1 MTSASTTITTKNH
14 RSSRSNRPPPS
25 PCSRRDRSGRS
36 VRTRPSPNGSG
47 RPAGPRSAG
56 GDRQPSGASA
66 AAAVEPSI
74 DAESPRFDAAS
85 IPAEAVAGTGG
96 EPGSSGRTPAAP
108 IGPIGAISP
117 AASARSQSAS
127 VSASTSSRR
136 TARRRSSVAIQTNTA
151 TWTMTTNVTPGCER
165 MASPRRSQSV
175 MPGFLKNGVSRIAIE
190 VREAGQGEDHV
201 GDPPADRGRGQDGP
215 DGERRKQI
223 ALVDA
228 GRQDEERHREERHG
242 HDEQAA
248 VVDQRPDRTAGRE
261 VQDER
266 RATRIDRH
274 DRADGHD
281 REQQEGRSD
290 VQGGDPGDERGGLVG
305 LRAGHVPDRVVEAVL
320 GQPVAV
326 LGQQG
331 PRVIGVDRDVR
342 VAAGRLGDHPEQA
355 DGRQPERQAQQD
367 RGREP
372 DRRARHE
379 PDGTLAQPGQPRFP
393 GRSGGDEGGRVGVR
407 LERRRGSQPGDQVT
421 AQEDHHED
429 RDEDPELRLDDRRHD
444 REERRAFGSAPPQV
458 ADAEQQEDDPDRVDL
473 APDRAVEPG
482 HRVDQDEDR
491 PEQRGPPRAAELE
504 DERVDQPGQRPRRPG
519 WPAA

>member
-74 DAESPRFDAAS
+74 DAESPRFEAAS

-136 TARRRSSVAIQTNTA
+136 TARRPELRGDPDEHRDVDDDHERHPGLRADGVAQA
-151 TWTMTTNVTPGCER
+151 QPVGDAGVLEER
-165 MASPRRSQSV
+165 GQQDR
-175 MPGFLKNGVSRIAIE
+175 IE
-190 VREAGQGEDHV
+190 VGEAGQREDHV
-201 GDPPADRGRGQDGP
+201 GDPPADRGRGQDRP

-228 GRQDEERHREERHG
+228 GRQDEERDREERHG

-266 RATRIDRH
+266 GATRIDRH

-305 LRAGHVPDRVVEAVL
+305 LRAGHIPDRVVEAVL

-326 LGQQG
+326 LGQQR

-367 RGREP
+367 RGRETRP
-372 DRRARHE
+372 PRSSRAGRDPRPTGSATVRRTVR
-379 PDGTLAQPGQPRFP
+379 PGR
-393 GRSGGDEGGRVGVR
+393 GRSGRRPPREAAGVAA
-407 LERRRGSQPGDQVT
+407 RRPGDG
-421 AQEDHHED
+421 A
-429 RDEDPELRLDDRRHD
+429 
-444 REERRAFGSAPPQV
+444 G
-458 ADAEQQEDDPDRVDL
+458 
-473 APDRAVEPG
+473 
-482 HRVDQDEDR
+482 
-491 PEQRGPPRAAELE
+491 GPPR
-504 DERVDQPGQRPRRPG
+504 GSG
-519 WPAA
+519 